1 MGFPNAAMDV
11 AANNAWIAEQT
22 KKDPSG
28 ISKPQ
33 MMVTPQTTADEVR
46 VAVREDGFVVCDY
59 LVIRFS
65 HLCASCAHVPPRS
78 ATLDKRE

>member
-46 VAVREDGFVVCDY
+46 AAVLEDGFVVQEPFISIQC
-59 LVIRFS
+59 
-65 HLCASCAHVPPRS
+65 LCGFRTVSS
-78 ATLDKRE
+78 APSLCYA